1 MYDEPLAETPPPHH
15 QPPPS
20 LSAACSRE
28 SPENLISCTYT
39 IACCPPTAA
48 ILCRSTSVL
57 SRSTLL
63 ECKISDIRGLLICVI
78 HVHISRINHSPNKA
92 LLSPPL
98 LFLGVEKQQLTCGC
112 FHFLNSQKGLRRP
125 TGQSH
130 ETVGF
135 IWRLPS
141 SSCFPLDLQNPLLS
155 I

>member
-1 MYDEPLAETPPPHH
+1 MLSIWSV
-15 QPPPS
+15 S
-20 LSAACSRE
+20 LSLDFTHGRKSVGWAGG
-28 SPENLISCTYT
+28 NLISCTT
-39 IACCPPTAA
+39 
-48 ILCRSTSVL
+48 
-57 SRSTLL
+57 TLL
-63 ECKISDIRGLLICVI
+63 PAVLLLQPSYAEAPLCFRVRLYLNANPMTKRNRFRLP
-78 HVHISRINHSPNKA
+78 RINHSPNKA